1 MGKILTPAY
10 NEDVTGIRDFLIKCF
25 TQLYNTA
32 LPALPPSL
40 YNRRVFIAFTVH
52 GNST

>member
-1 MGKILTPAY
+1 LTPVY
-10 NEDVTGIRDFLIKCF
+10 SEDVTGIRDFLIKSF

-40 YNRRVFIAFTVH
+40 YNRSVFTVH